1 MYKKITSI
9 VFYLQQTRSHTSIN
23 DNDLEKYIQHNC
35 DERRRSSGF
44 NAHNI
49 VIRKKISVYPERDT
63 NWYPEYLVKTEWIQA
78 TVLDLSKF
86 ERSNQWFIRIRF
98 FWVIMFWYIYLYVCM
113 LKIIKIWRPKK
124 LNTLLRLNFRLLL
137 LYSLK
142 LVWI

>member
-1 MYKKITSI
+1 MGFIWRRKLIFKITLRNYVQCTKKITSI

-63 NWYPEYLVKTEWIQA
+63 NWYPEYLVKTE
-78 TVLDLSKF
+78 
-86 ERSNQWFIRIRF
+86 
-98 FWVIMFWYIYLYVCM
+98 
-113 LKIIKIWRPKK
+113 
-124 LNTLLRLNFRLLL
+124 
-137 LYSLK
+137 
-142 LVWI
+142 